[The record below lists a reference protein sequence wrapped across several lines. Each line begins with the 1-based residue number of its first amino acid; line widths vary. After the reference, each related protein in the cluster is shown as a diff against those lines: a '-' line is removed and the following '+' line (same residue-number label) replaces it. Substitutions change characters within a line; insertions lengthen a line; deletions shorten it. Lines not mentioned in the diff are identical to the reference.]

1 MQTEAPGRAK
11 DAALIPESLTGCLH
25 LPQLNEMYLVIVIDC
40 SCSELFPLAD
50 LLHDQ
55 ISPSQSQLGAF
66 ERLGGMDVLEC
77 MLCCP
82 SQATPLALSPSTWHF
97 VIW

>member
-11 DAALIPESLTGCLH
+11 DAALIPEPLTGCLH
-25 LPQLNEMYLVIVIDC
+25 LPHLNEMDFVIEC
-40 SCSELFPLAD
+40 SRSELFPLAD